1 MPKCKHCHKSFA
13 NGNGKGSLTRHCAA
27 VKASR
32 NRKPTNWR
40 AAGYKSKRKKNL
52 NEGLSNPDGK
62 KAYYDVMKVY
72 SKRKGFS
79 VPTCFCCGNSD
90 WKFLVFDHIKERQKE
105 HKGLG
110 GVGIA
115 AKLKNDKYP
124 KGIQILCHNCN
135 TGKEIFGGKCPH
147 HLSKKGQEKLK
158 SVGLPLGLI
167 KH

>member
-13 NGNGKGSLTRHCAA
+13 TGNGKGSLTRHCAA

-90 WKFLVFDHIKERQKE
+90 WKFLVFDHIKERPKE

-135 TGKEIFGGKCPH
+135 KVKGVYGKCPH
-147 HLSKKGQEKLK
+147 EK
-158 SVGLPLGLI
+158 
-167 KH
+167 